1 MIFSVGRRVK
11 GWYDEKDLK
20 DFWTTGVRSGFWRN
34 IMLMKIRV
42 FWGSMR
48 HAASGIVFALVRERN
63 FQIECGFALVAL
75 ALAFWIPLLPSEWA
89 LLLFVIGWVLTL
101 ELINTIIERILDIVK
116 PNVHPYV
123 RVVKDMAA
131 GAVLIASFIS
141 VLIGIFIFLP
151 HFIG

>member
-1 MIFSVGRRVK
+1 
-11 GWYDEKDLK
+11 
-20 DFWTTGVRSGFWRN
+20 
-34 IMLMKIRV
+34 MLMKKIRV

-75 ALAFWIPLLPSEWA
+75 ALASWLSLLPSEWA
-89 LLLFVIGWVLTL
+89 LLLLVIGWVLTL

-123 RVVKDMAA
+123 RVVKDVAA
-131 GAVLIASFIS
+131 GAVLIASFVS

-151 HFIG
+151 HFMG

>member
-1 MIFSVGRRVK
+1 
-11 GWYDEKDLK
+11 
-20 DFWTTGVRSGFWRN
+20 
-34 IMLMKIRV
+34 MLMKIRV
-42 FWGSMR
+42 FWRSMR

>member
-1 MIFSVGRRVK
+1 
-11 GWYDEKDLK
+11 
-20 DFWTTGVRSGFWRN
+20 
-34 IMLMKIRV
+34 MLMRKMRA

-63 FQIECGFALVAL
+63 FQIECGVATAVLFFASW
-75 ALAFWIPLLPSEWA
+75 FPLLPSEWA
-89 LLLFVIGWVLTL
+89 LLLLVIGWVLTL

-131 GAVLIASFIS
+131 GAVLIASFVAIL
-141 VLIGIFIFLP
+141 VGIFIFLP